1 LAETVS
7 TGEARPSLKITLRV
21 HDYAQVRP
29 RTLAGA
35 KREAGKILRKAGV
48 EVVWLDCY
56 GATVEKNPACSKS
69 LGPTDL
75 VLRIVRSFKVPRA
88 GLRHNTLGIARLPKN
103 GGRGTF
109 ASVFNDG
116 LEEVAKAQRLPQ
128 RLILGHTLAHEIGHL
143 LFGSTRHSRKGIMRP
158 VLNSNYWHLAS
169 MGALL
174 FTPLQAKQ
182 LRAEVLARVRQEES
196 VQIGRVTFPE

>member
-1 LAETVS
+1 M
-7 TGEARPSLKITLRV
+7 
-21 HDYAQVRP
+21 
-29 RTLAGA
+29 
-35 KREAGKILRKAGV
+35 
-48 EVVWLDCY
+48 
-56 GATVEKNPACSKS
+56 
-69 LGPTDL
+69 
-75 VLRIVRSFKVPRA
+75 
-88 GLRHNTLGIARLPKN
+88 
-103 GGRGTF
+103 
-109 ASVFNDG
+109 FNDG

-158 VLNSNYWHLAS
+158 VLSSNYWHLAS